1 MDDHPLLH
9 TTLEQVVQRIGDPA
23 PRVFARLYAE
33 APEVQALF
41 LNDTSGSVRAEMFLR
56 ALECL
61 QDAAGPGRYGAAL
74 VGAEHQTHL
83 GYGVDSAL
91 FQRFFVLIVDEFRA
105 ALGADWTPAMDAAW
119 GRGLQRLAQAAP
131 AVGVSCRSGLV
142 AANHPNDI
150 QVDGDNM
157 AHAQTSRHHPGPA

>member
-1 MDDHPLLH
+1 MDDDDLLH

-41 LNDTSGSVRAEMFLR
+41 LNDSSGSVRAEMFLR

-61 QDAAGPGRYGAAL
+61 QDAAGPGLYGAAL

-83 GYGVDSAL
+83 GYGVDSAQ
-91 FQRFFVLIVDEFRA
+91 FQRFFVLIVDEFRS
-105 ALGADWTPAMDAAW
+105 ALGADWSPAHEAAW
-119 GRGLQRLAQAAP
+119 GLGLQR
-131 AVGVSCRSGLV
+131 
-142 AANHPNDI
+142 
-150 QVDGDNM
+150 M
-157 AHAQTSRHHPGPA
+157 ARVTA

>member
-1 MDDHPLLH
+1 MDDHHLLH

-41 LNDTSGSVRAEMFLR
+41 VNDTSGSVRAEMFMR

-61 QDAAGPGRYGAAL
+61 QDAAGPGLYGAAL

-131 AVGVSCRSGLV
+131 AVGGAEPGALALHAPGGLPQIRSARPVTAEDVRAL
-142 AANHPNDI
+142 D
-150 QVDGDNM
+150 DE
-157 AHAQTSRHHPGPA
+157 